1 MLPSDARRGTCES
14 DVTGFSAAKNV
25 NGVAAL
31 SAGVCKKTPLRWEWA
46 SLQQA
51 LLTALIAC
59 CAKSMRWLVSLH
71 GSLLGRVDKRP
82 RTHFE
87 QFVLLLLR
95 FPCFKL
101 ICLLFKLAYALQER
115 RALLLYREVTE
126 LSGERKLDVLLAV
139 LAGLVFGYIWAANAR
154 MDVVWDQGYEAGI
167 RQLSE
172 ACEEE

>member
-59 CAKSMRWLVSLH
+59 CAKPMRWLVSLH

-115 RALLLYREVTE
+115 RALLLYSPHGFIDIDDFR
-126 LSGERKLDVLLAV
+126 
-139 LAGLVFGYIWAANAR
+139 
-154 MDVVWDQGYEAGI
+154 
-167 RQLSE
+167 
-172 ACEEE
+172 